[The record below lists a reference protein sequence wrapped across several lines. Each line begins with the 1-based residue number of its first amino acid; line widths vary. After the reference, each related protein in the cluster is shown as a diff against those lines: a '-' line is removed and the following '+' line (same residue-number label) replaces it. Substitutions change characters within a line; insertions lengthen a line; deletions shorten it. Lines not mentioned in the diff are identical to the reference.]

1 MLIYARLDG
10 LMTRKIKELRPV
22 MTRIPEGLRRQLE
35 LSARRSGRS
44 MNAEIIH
51 RLKQSFAGD
60 GPSMEEI
67 LARIREIIKAE
78 KS

>member
-1 MLIYARLDG
+1 
-10 LMTRKIKELRPV
+10 MTRKIKELRPV

-51 RLKQSFAGD
+51 RLKQSFPGE
-60 GPSMEEI
+60 PSMEEI

>member
-1 MLIYARLDG
+1 
-10 LMTRKIKELRPV
+10 MTRKIKELRPV

-60 GPSMEEI
+60 APSMEEI